1 MKRERYERTDVGDF
15 KQVTNKD
22 FIDAVVKSPSGAY
35 PALCVKEGNP
45 EIGGWSAINY
55 DESSLIKSSTNN
67 YLSCASFS
75 LAENGDFNVK
85 KENFAAYHFIILD
98 DVGTKIPLEKLPD
111 IEPTWIIETSPGNY
125 QVGFVLA
132 EPITDIS
139 EAERLIKAVID
150 AGLSDKGAG
159 GVSRWAR
166 LPNAINGKLKYEVD
180 GESFQCRL
188 VEWNPEQ
195 RYTMEQL
202 ADLFKLNLSRVQ
214 ERTPEVFSNQSQEH
228 TSSPGIPENCVITE
242 LKKRGLYKT
251 PLGSGKHDIS
261 CPWVHEHTD
270 ALDTGAAYFEPD
282 ERLSTGGFCCQH
294 SHREQYHIR
303 ELLDFLDI
311 EEAQTT
317 HKPLIKVVPGDL
329 HHVVDAAEEQL
340 AIGGKYYQSGGLI
353 VSISSD
359 PITGDPAIV
368 PTNISTLTR
377 ELSVVASWV
386 KFDKRSGEWGPSDP
400 PPRHTSVLFDSK
412 VFRFL
417 LPLSGVARQ
426 PYFRDIGGELV
437 LEPGYDG
444 ISKRFGVFNPKEF
457 PLGKT
462 TIEAAKEA
470 LVILRQLLGEFSFV
484 NPIDEAAAVS
494 AIFTA
499 AVRVSLNVA
508 PGYHIHASVI
518 ASGKSYLCELITA
531 FSGPGFSEKI
541 SYPKSSEEAT
551 KVTLA
556 LLMRNPA
563 CIEYDDMDGDW
574 LPHGVIK
581 RMFTS
586 EKITERILGY
596 SKTATVSTRSL
607 ILGSGNNV
615 GPTRDLSR
623 RVVTIHLD
631 PRVETPATRVYRG
644 NPVAEVRA
652 NRGAYVMAV
661 ITIIQAWRE
670 AGMPVANVDSIAS
683 YDGQWSEYC
692 RHPLI
697 WLGLPDPA
705 RVLIEQV
712 THDPDRDILNGLLTT
727 WFEVFGSVPTT
738 VRKAVDRVKYAQPD
752 LYDAMRE
759 FPIEERGEINNS
771 KFGWVLKKNAN
782 RIVNGLEFRRAE
794 ADGRTAWQ
802 VVRVIPLES

>member
-1 MKRERYERTDVGDF
+1 M
-15 KQVTNKD
+15 
-22 FIDAVVKSPSGAY
+22 
-35 PALCVKEGNP
+35 
-45 EIGGWSAINY
+45 
-55 DESSLIKSSTNN
+55 
-67 YLSCASFS
+67 
-75 LAENGDFNVK
+75 
-85 KENFAAYHFIILD
+85 
-98 DVGTKIPLEKLPD
+98 
-111 IEPTWIIETSPGNY
+111 
-125 QVGFVLA
+125 
-132 EPITDIS
+132 
-139 EAERLIKAVID
+139 
-150 AGLSDKGAG
+150 
-159 GVSRWAR
+159 
-166 LPNAINGKLKYEVD
+166 
-180 GESFQCRL
+180 
-188 VEWNPEQ
+188 
-195 RYTMEQL
+195 
-202 ADLFKLNLSRVQ
+202 
-214 ERTPEVFSNQSQEH
+214 
-228 TSSPGIPENCVITE
+228 
-242 LKKRGLYKT
+242 
-251 PLGSGKHDIS
+251 
-261 CPWVHEHTD
+261 
-270 ALDTGAAYFEPD
+270 
-282 ERLSTGGFCCQH
+282 
-294 SHREQYHIR
+294 
-303 ELLDFLDI
+303 
-311 EEAQTT
+311 
-317 HKPLIKVVPGDL
+317 
-329 HHVVDAAEEQL
+329 
-340 AIGGKYYQSGGLI
+340 
-353 VSISSD
+353 
-359 PITGDPAIV
+359 
-368 PTNISTLTR
+368 
-377 ELSVVASWV
+377 
-386 KFDKRSGEWGPSDP
+386 
-400 PPRHTSVLFDSK
+400 
-412 VFRFL
+412 
-417 LPLSGVARQ
+417 
-426 PYFRDIGGELV
+426 
-437 LEPGYDG
+437 
-444 ISKRFGVFNPKEF
+444 
-457 PLGKT
+457 
-462 TIEAAKEA
+462 
-470 LVILRQLLGEFSFV
+470 
-484 NPIDEAAAVS
+484 
-494 AIFTA
+494 
-499 AVRVSLNVA
+499 
-508 PGYHIHASVI
+508 
-518 ASGKSYLCELITA
+518 CELITA

-556 LLMRNPA
+556 LPMRNPA

-738 VRKAVDRVKYAQPD
+738 VRKAVDKAKYAQPD